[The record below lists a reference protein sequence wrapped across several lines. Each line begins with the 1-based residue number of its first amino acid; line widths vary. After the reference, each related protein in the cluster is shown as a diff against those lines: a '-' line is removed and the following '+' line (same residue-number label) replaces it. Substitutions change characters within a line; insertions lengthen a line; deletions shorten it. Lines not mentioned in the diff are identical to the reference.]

1 MASRDTQ
8 IIVDQ
13 VKQSSIEAI
22 EVFKALLG
30 DGDLVKESTISK
42 TSSKRSKRSKRLLT
56 VSSNGK
62 NP

>member
-1 MASRDTQ
+1 MASLDTEL
-8 IIVDQ
+8 IIANI
-13 VKQSSIEAI
+13 KQSSIEVTEA
-22 EVFKALLG
+22 FKALLG

-42 TSSKRSKRSKRLLT
+42 TSSKRSKRSKRPLT